1 MNDTTDINSLSLNY
15 SINETSLLGQN
26 VNVSFTPQSASNGAD
41 GIRGIATSL
50 LESLLKETEKK
61 ELQDIRFFLI
71 RRLANSLNSEMLI
84 KYNILPDI
92 QSFAYLMDFI
102 TQYPKFVFNGAV
114 LSIDIQGRGTLEDL
128 SSLIK
133 FYLHFNKNGTVDY
146 EIVNNKGVN
155 KETTQKSI
163 EDFISEVENG
173 EE

>member
-92 QSFAYLMDFI
+92 Q
-102 TQYPKFVFNGAV
+102 
-114 LSIDIQGRGTLEDL
+114 
-128 SSLIK
+128 LIK

-155 KETTQKSI
+155 KETTQKSM